1 MDLHKIVLIYPGTQ
15 DDQSNMIAPLS
26 LIYIGTLL
34 TEDYEIVIIDQRVD
48 RDWRGT
54 LRNELDSDRVICAG
68 ISSMTGPQIAG
79 GIEAASLIRRL
90 APSMPIIWGGVHP
103 SLLPEETIQNDFV
116 DIIVV
121 GDGEVTFRELVDVL
135 KNGGD
140 KKTVKGIIYKEGDS
154 VVRTP
159 VRGQFAINTM
169 PCPAY
174 DLVDVDRYKST
185 PAWTARVSLPLITSR
200 GCPHRCGYCY
210 NTKFSSRKWTCLSP
224 EQTVELI
231 MELVNRYNISGIF
244 LLDDNFF
251 VDLKR
256 VRRICELLIDKNVDI
271 RVYNA
276 NCRADSIERMDEDLL
291 TLLEKA
297 GFDQLFVGVE
307 SGSDDVLGKIGKD
320 ITVEQVLS
328 VNTRLKNA
336 NIKPFYSF
344 MAGFPFESLEDIK
357 KTLLLM
363 KRLVGEYPDAIVYR
377 LQFYTPFPGTELFEF
392 VAKQGMKLPD
402 SLNQWADYH
411 YDKINLDNFDAGHR
425 RFLEDF
431 RYYTTFLDKKLTAD
445 RSRFARLISSF
456 YSYLLGFRLG
466 HGLYSCR
473 FELLPLRI
481 GKQIKKRVLRQC

>member
-1 MDLHKIVLIYPGTQ
+1 MDLHKIVLFYPDVQGG
-15 DDQSNMIAPLS
+15 QSNLIAPLS

-34 TEDYEIVIIDQRVD
+34 TEDYEIAIIDQRVD

-54 LRNELDSDRVICAG
+54 LRNQLNSDRVVCAG

-90 APSMPIIWGGVHP
+90 SPSMPIIWGGVHP
-103 SLLPEETIQNDFV
+103 SLLPEETIHNEFV

-121 GDGEVTFRELVDVL
+121 GDGEVTFKELADVL
-135 KNGGD
+135 KNG
-140 KKTVKGIIYKEGDS
+140 
-154 VVRTP
+154 
-159 VRGQFAINTM
+159 
-169 PCPAY
+169 PAY

-210 NTKFSSRKWTCLSP
+210 NTKFSTRKWTCLSP

-276 NCRADSIERMDEDLL
+276 NCRADSIERMDENLL
-291 TLLEKA
+291 SLLKQA

-328 VNTRLKNA
+328 INTRLKNA

-402 SLNQWADYH
+402 SLDRWADYH

-456 YSYLLGFRLG
+456 YSYLLDFRLG